1 MNHSR
6 RKLIKSAL
14 ATPLVLP
21 LIGKDLF
28 LKSLFPDSDIKIA
41 LQCVSLANKM
51 FSGKMSILDFPR
63 MVREDFNI
71 EAAEYWNV
79 PLIEKRKDPNFIKEI
94 INKTNDY
101 GLKNTIMLVDLY
113 DLQTKKTKNICDSDK
128 KIRAQA
134 IEEYKEWIDIAKNIG
149 CDSIRVGLWSKSM
162 NGEEVD
168 KISKEGLNKLLE
180 YSSSL
185 NISILIE
192 NHGGLSADGN
202 WLVDLIKSINHPYL
216 GTLPDFGTSNFCI
229 ERSPLS
235 QNVFDNNGKCINQ
248 YDKYKGVEQ
257 MLPFAKGISAKSIN
271 FDKNGE
277 ELNTDF
283 GRMISLIKSYNF
295 KGFMSIEYEGAF
307 SGYLDNHDGIL
318 ATKRLIEKYL

>member
-1 MNHSR
+1 MNHNR

-14 ATPLVLP
+14 ATQLFFP
-21 LIGKDLF
+21 LIGEDFF

-41 LQCVSLANKM
+41 LQCVSLANKI

-63 MVREDFNI
+63 LVREDFNI
-71 EAAEYWNV
+71 EAAEYWNL
-79 PLIEKRKDPNFIKEI
+79 PLIEKRNDPNFIKEI
-94 INKTNDY
+94 INKTSDY
-101 GLKNTIMLVDLY
+101 GLQNTIMLVDLY
-113 DLQTKKTKNICDSDK
+113 DLQTKKTKSICDSDK

-134 IEEYKEWIDIAKNIG
+134 IEEYKEWIDVAKKIG
-149 CDSIRVGLWSKSM
+149 CDSIRVGLWSKGI
-162 NGEEVD
+162 NAEEVN

-180 YSSSL
+180 YSSSI
-185 NISILIE
+185 NISIVIE
-192 NHGGLSADGN
+192 NHGGFSADGS
-202 WLVDLIKSINHPYL
+202 WLVNLIKSINNPHL
-216 GTLPDFGTSNFCI
+216 GTLPDFGTSNFCV
-229 ERSPLS
+229 ERSQLS
-235 QNVFDNNGKCINQ
+235 QNVFDYSGKCVNQ
-248 YDKYKGVEQ
+248 YDKYKGVEE

-277 ELNTDF
+277 EVNTDF

-318 ATKRLIEKYL
+318 ATKKLIEKYL

>member
-1 MNHSR
+1 MNHNR
-6 RKLIKSAL
+6 RKLIKLAL
-14 ATPLVLP
+14 AMPLSIP
-21 LIGKDLF
+21 LTGEDYF
-28 LKSLFPDSDIKIA
+28 LKSLYPESEIKIA
-41 LQCVSLANKM
+41 LQCVSLANKI

-63 MVREDFNI
+63 LVREDFNI
-71 EAAEYWNV
+71 EAAEYWNL

-101 GLKNTIMLVDLY
+101 GLQNTIMLVDLY
-113 DLQTKKTKNICDSDK
+113 DLQTKKTKSICDSDK
-128 KIRAQA
+128 KIRVQA
-134 IEEYKEWIDIAKNIG
+134 IEEYKEWIDIAKKIG
-149 CDSIRVGLWSKSM
+149 CNSIRVGLWSKGM
-162 NGEEVD
+162 NSEEVN

-180 YSSSL
+180 YSSTI
-185 NISILIE
+185 NISIVIE
-192 NHGGLSADGN
+192 NHGGFSADGS
-202 WLVDLIKSINHPYL
+202 WLVNLIKSINHPQL

-229 ERSPLS
+229 ERSQLS
-235 QNVFDNNGKCINQ
+235 QNVFDYSGKCINQ

-277 ELNTDF
+277 EVNTDF

-318 ATKRLIEKYL
+318 ATKKLIEKYL

>member
-1 MNHSR
+1 MIY
-6 RKLIKSAL
+6 K
-14 ATPLVLP
+14 
-21 LIGKDLF
+21 
-28 LKSLFPDSDIKIA
+28 
-41 LQCVSLANKM
+41 Q
-51 FSGKMSILDFPR
+51 
-63 MVREDFNI
+63 
-71 EAAEYWNV
+71 
-79 PLIEKRKDPNFIKEI
+79 KR
-94 INKTNDY
+94 
-101 GLKNTIMLVDLY
+101 
-113 DLQTKKTKNICDSDK
+113 TKNICDSDK

-162 NGEEVD
+162 NGGEVK
-168 KISKEGLNKLLE
+168 KISQEGLNKLLE
-180 YSSSL
+180 YSSSI

-192 NHGGLSADGN
+192 NHGGLSADGS
-202 WLVDLIKSINHPYL
+202 WLVNLIKSINHAYL

-229 ERSPLS
+229 ERYPLS
-235 QNVFDNNGKCINQ
+235 QNVFDYNGKCVNQ

>member
-1 MNHSR
+1 MVNGR
-6 RKLIKSAL
+6 RKFIRKAL
-14 ATPLVLP
+14 ATPLLFP
-21 LIGKDLF
+21 LIGEDLF
-28 LKSLFPDSDIKIA
+28 LKSLFSDNYIKIA
-41 LQCVSLANKM
+41 LQCVSLANKI

-79 PLIEKRKDPNFIKEI
+79 PLIEKRKDPNFIKDI
-94 INKTNDY
+94 INKTSDY
-101 GLKNTIMLVDLY
+101 GLQNTIMLVDLY

-149 CDSIRVGLWSKSM
+149 CDSIRVGLWSKSR
-162 NGEEVD
+162 NREEVN
-168 KISKEGLNKLLE
+168 KISQEGLNKLLE
-180 YSSSL
+180 YSSSI

-192 NHGGLSADGN
+192 NHGGFSADGS
-202 WLVDLIKSINHPYL
+202 WLVNLIKSINHQYL

-235 QNVFDNNGKCINQ
+235 QNVFDYNGKCVNQ

-257 MLPFAKGISAKSIN
+257 MLPFAKGISAKSIS

-277 ELNTDF
+277 EVNTDF

-318 ATKRLIEKYL
+318 ATKKLIEKYL

>member
-1 MNHSR
+1 MVNSR
-6 RKLIKSAL
+6 REFIRKAFG
-14 ATPLVLP
+14 TPLLFTQ
-21 LIGKDLF
+21 IGEDLF

-41 LQCVSLANKM
+41 LQCVSLANKI

-79 PLIEKRKDPNFIKEI
+79 PLIEKRKDPNFIKDI
-94 INKTNDY
+94 INKTYDY
-101 GLKNTIMLVDLY
+101 GLQNTIMLVDLY

-149 CDSIRVGLWSKSM
+149 CDSIRVGLWSKSS
-162 NGEEVD
+162 NREEVN
-168 KISKEGLNKLLE
+168 KISQEGLNKLLE
-180 YSSSL
+180 YSSSI

-192 NHGGLSADGN
+192 NHGGFSADGS
-202 WLVDLIKSINHPYL
+202 WLVNLIKSINHQYL

-235 QNVFDNNGKCINQ
+235 QNVFDYNGKCVNQ

-257 MLPFAKGISAKSIN
+257 MLPFDKGISAKSIS

-277 ELNTDF
+277 EVNTDF

-295 KGFMSIEYEGAF
+295 KGFISIEYEGAF
-307 SGYLDNHDGIL
+307 SG
-318 ATKRLIEKYL
+318 